1 MLELEVT
8 SKSFSRDGERG
19 TQVPRMRVC
28 LVGTLERQQGLQV
41 CGAERE
47 SSEMIPQR
55 SLQGGF
61 MPYLGILLN
70 STKSS

>member
-1 MLELEVT
+1 MLG
-8 SKSFSRDGERG
+8 DRG

-47 SSEMIPQR
+47 RESSEMIPQR
-55 SLQGGF
+55 
-61 MPYLGILLN
+61 
-70 STKSS
+70 